1 MATIEQ
7 LPILQSMAPGL
18 EIDKRL
24 LKQCVHCGLC
34 LDACPTYRVLGL
46 EMDSP
51 RGRIYQI
58 KAVYEGK
65 VSPDDVHYQEHIYG
79 CLDCRACQTIC
90 PAGVQYGSIIEAARG
105 LTPPAPKERSISR
118 TILSKVF

>member
-1 MATIEQ
+1 MAVTETKEGGAEPRV
-7 LPILQSMAPGL
+7 LPAVEM
-18 EIDKRL
+18 EIDRPL

-34 LDACPTYRVLGL
+34 LDVCPTYQALGV

-65 VSPDDVHYQEHIYG
+65 IAADDPKFRQHIYA
-79 CLDCRACQTIC
+79 CLDCRACQTAC
-90 PAGVQYGSIIEAARG
+90 PAGVQYG
-105 LTPPAPKERSISR
+105 
-118 TILSKVF
+118 F